1 MFTFQHEL
9 AIRRRKPK
17 NHHWTKPKKGR
28 KQAKQR
34 IDDSAISLIAESE
47 INKAKKD
54 ITEAPPTSPTSS
66 PEDLFT
72 KVIRL
77 RNALSIS
84 QDDEVESD
92 PEEYGPADIDVP
104 ALHPCRDTY
113 GTVARAKK
121 LREIMAASCA
131 PKSVPSLSTVTTG
144 ATTLEEDIATHPA
157 MRYASFPASREPSVL
172 EMDPPPPD
180 FPDVKIGPDDSCK
193 PVIEIKEETDV
204 IGVPRNVAG
213 SENATSSADI
223 ETLGE
228 VKTPSKRIEIGNKRR
243 RDYEDDDNRMR
254 SKSSC
259 TY

>member
-1 MFTFQHEL
+1 MFTFQHKL

-17 NHHWTKPKKGR
+17 NHHWTKPQKGR

-34 IDDSAISLIAESE
+34 IDDSAISLIAELKA
-47 INKAKKD
+47 NKA
-54 ITEAPPTSPTSS
+54 IRNTIEAPSASPTITS
-66 PEDLFT
+66 EDLFA
-72 KVIRL
+72 KVVRL
-77 RNALSIS
+77 RNELSIS

-144 ATTLEEDIATHPA
+144 TTPLEEDIATHPA
-157 MRYASFPASREPSVL
+157 MRYASFPASREPSML
-172 EMDPPPPD
+172 AMDPPPPD
-180 FPDVKIGPDDSCK
+180 FPDVKLGRDDSCK
-193 PVIEIKEETDV
+193 PVIEIKKETDV
-204 IGVPRNVAG
+204 IGVPQNVAD

-243 RDYEDDDNRMR
+243 RDHDDGDNRMR
-254 SKSSC
+254 
-259 TY
+259 TTRRRV